1 MAAVGTEAVNY
12 NQLKIYKDWADAQY
26 ASASDETAL
35 EARVQALEE
44 KPDYQLPVA
53 SATQLGGVKQGTN
66 ITIAEDGTISASGG
80 GGEPY
85 VLPVATASTLGGV
98 KQGSNVTIAGDGTIS
113 VAAPYVLP
121 EASTTAIGGL
131 KIASDTDFKAYM
143 GIA

>member
-1 MAAVGTEAVNY
+1 MAATGTEAVNLD
-12 NQLKIYKDWADAQY
+12 QLKVYKQWADAQY

-44 KPDYQLPVA
+44 KPEYKLPIA
-53 SATQLGGVKQGTN
+53 SSTQLGGVKQGTN

-98 KQGSNVTIAGDGTIS
+98 KQGSNVTITGDGTIS

-121 EASTTAIGGL
+121 AASTSALGGV
-131 KIASDTDFKAYM
+131 KIASDADFKSYM